1 MKNPHPER
9 PLIFAHRGAKAVAP
23 ENTIPAFLKAI
34 ELGADGVELDVQ
46 FSADGALV
54 VIHNPVLDE
63 TTNGHGRVTAHT
75 LEELKKL
82 DAGSWFAPEFAGTR
96 LCTLEEALDAIGDR
110 LLINIEM
117 KSFSMGNDGMAEQVA
132 EIIQRR
138 NLYDQVIVSS
148 FNPFSLRRLKK
159 IDPRIETGLLYATGL
174 PIYLSRAWLRP
185 WAKPDALHPEHVM
198 VDEAYMRWARRQSY
212 PVNVWT
218 VNELDEMRRMIALEV
233 NAIIT
238 DYPDRLRELLGV

>member
-1 MKNPHPER
+1 MRNPHPER

-23 ENTIPAFLKAI
+23 ENTIPAFLKAA

-54 VIHNPVLDE
+54 VIHNPTLE
-63 TTNGHGRVTAHT
+63 QTTDGHGRVTSFT
-75 LEELKKL
+75 LEELKQL
-82 DAGSWFAPEFAGTR
+82 DAGAKFDPRFAGTR

-110 LLINIEM
+110 LLVNIEM
-117 KSFSMGNDGMAEQVA
+117 KSFAMGTDGMAEQVA
-132 EIIQRR
+132 EIIRKR
-138 NLYDQVIVSS
+138 ALYDQVIVSS
-148 FNPFSLRRLKK
+148 FNPFALRRLKRT
-159 IDPRIETGLLYATGL
+159 DPHIETGLLYAPDL

-185 WAKPDALHPEHVM
+185 WARPDAMHPEHVM
-198 VDEAYMRWARRQSY
+198 VDAAYMRWARRNNY

-218 VNELDEMRRMIALEV
+218 VNETADMQRMIELGV

-238 DYPDRLRELLGV
+238 DYPDRLRELLA

>member
-1 MKNPHPER
+1 MRNPHPER

-54 VIHNPVLDE
+54 VIHNVMLDE

-75 LEELKKL
+75 LEELKAL

-96 LCTLEEALDAIGDR
+96 LCTLEEALDAIGHR
-110 LLINIEM
+110 LLVNIEM

-132 EIIQRR
+132 EIIRRR

-148 FNPFSLRRLKK
+148 FNPFTLRRLKK
-159 IDPRIETGLLYATGL
+159 VDPRIETGLLYAPGL

-185 WAKPDALHPEHVM
+185 WAKPDALHPEYVM
-198 VDEAYMRWARRQSY
+198 VDEAYMRWARQRGY

-218 VNELDEMRRMIALEV
+218 VNEPDEMRKMIALGV

-238 DYPDRLRELLGV
+238 DYPDRLRELLES

>member
-9 PLIFAHRGAKAVAP
+9 PLVFAHRGAKAVAP

-34 ELGADGVELDVQ
+34 EMGADGVELDVQ

-54 VIHNPVLDE
+54 VIHNMTLDE

-75 LEELKKL
+75 LEELKEL
-82 DAGSWFAPEFAGTR
+82 DAGSWFSPEFAGTR

-117 KSFSMGNDGMAEQVA
+117 KSFSMGDDGMAEQVA

-138 NLYDQVIVSS
+138 DLYDQVIVSS
-148 FNPFSLRRLKK
+148 FNPFALRRLKK
-159 IDPRIETGLLYATGL
+159 ADSRIETGLLYAPDL

-185 WAKPDALHPEHVM
+185 WARPDALHPEYVM
-198 VDEAYMRWARRQSY
+198 VDEAYMRWAQKKGY

-218 VNELDEMRRMIALEV
+218 VNEPEDMRRMIDLGV
-233 NAIIT
+233 NIIIT
-238 DYPDRLRELLGV
+238 DYPDRLLDLLT

>member
-1 MKNPHPER
+1 MRNPHPER

-34 ELGADGVELDVQ
+34 ELGADGVELDIQ

-54 VIHNPVLDE
+54 VIHNPTLE
-63 TTNGHGRVTAHT
+63 QTTDGHGRVTSFT
-75 LEELKKL
+75 LEELKQL
-82 DAGSWFAPEFAGTR
+82 DAGVKFDPRFAGTR

-110 LLINIEM
+110 LLVNIEM
-117 KSFSMGNDGMAEQVA
+117 KSFAMGTDGMPEQVA
-132 EIIQRR
+132 EIIRKR
-138 NLYDQVIVSS
+138 ALYDQVIVSS
-148 FNPFSLRRLKK
+148 FNPFALRRLKRT
-159 IDPRIETGLLYATGL
+159 DPRIETGLLYAPDL

-185 WAKPDALHPEHVM
+185 WAKPDAMHPEHVM
-198 VDEAYMRWARRQSY
+198 VDAAYMRWARRNKY

-218 VNELDEMRRMIALEV
+218 VNEAADMQRMIELGV

-238 DYPDRLRELLGV
+238 DYPDRLRELLV